1 MKPSF
6 SSTKIF
12 SCLLISLILSSCGG
26 YKYQKMESYTQES
39 FAQGKKGVVFFDIAE
54 GSLSKNASLSY
65 ILVKLEEKDI
75 RYRVNVNS
83 GFSDFFSLKAFKRN
97 AAQSLL
103 YLDPGIYYIDYISL
117 LDTYNA
123 TRWLPSP
130 GYKDNYFLYGAFEI
144 KSGQVVNIGQ
154 LVINGDDEI
163 EHVAEI
169 CGILNFT
176 NTLELGL
183 DTEIGERG
191 LRISGGQ
198 KQRIAIARALLYK
211 PEILLLDEATSAL
224 DTESEEQ
231 VLFNLREFLAG
242 KTIIS
247 VAHRISSIEKA
258 DEILVINQGTLASH
272 GTHSQLLRNS
282 KIYNLLY
289 KEQK

>member
-1 MKPSF
+1 MHQSCN
-6 SSTKIF
+6 IF
-12 SCLLISLILSSCGG
+12 IGSKNISLIKDEIIRSKVAYVEQNPTIFS
-26 YKYQKMESYTQES
+26 
-39 FAQGKKGVVFFDIAE
+39 
-54 GSLSKNASLSY
+54 GSIRSNINFSRPLAS
-65 ILVKLEEKDI
+65 
-75 RYRVNVNS
+75 
-83 GFSDFFSLKAFKRN
+83 
-97 AAQSLL
+97 
-103 YLDPGIYYIDYISL
+103 
-117 LDTYNA
+117 
-123 TRWLPSP
+123 
-130 GYKDNYFLYGAFEI
+130 
-144 KSGQVVNIGQ
+144 
-154 LVINGDDEI
+154 DDEI

-191 LRISGGQ
+191 IRISGGQ

-258 DEILVINQGTLASH
+258 DEILVINQGALASH